1 MRATLVG
8 GRLSKTP
15 TPTPAMVIALLA
27 AVLAALLLS
36 LVEVEKPAS
45 AAFPGANGKIAFHS
59 DRDGDSEI
67 YTMNADGTG
76 VVKLTD
82 NVANDYVP
90 TFSPDGTKIV
100 FTSDRDGDSDEIYTM
115 NADGTGVVRL
125 TNNSEIDDLPSFS
138 PDGKRIAYYGYDGQD
153 YEIYTINADGTN
165 QTGITNNMSDD
176 ADPVYSPDGTRIAF
190 VSSRDGCCDMYTM
203 NADGTSPTRIT
214 SDGSVGV
221 EGGPDF
227 SPGGTRIAFHRSRD
241 DGCCDVFTMNVDG
254 TDLTRLTDD
263 GSSAYPH
270 FSPDGTKIA
279 FTSAQEVYAMNDD
292 GTNRIN
298 LTNSPSFDAWSSWQP
313 VKYAFG
319 SGSGG
324 SFGEPVRDTELNRL
338 AAGASVPVK
347 FGLGG
352 DYGLNIFAAGYPASK
367 QVSCPMG
374 LPPDNVEE
382 TATVSK
388 SGLAYDATSGLYTYV
403 WKTDRTWRGTCRE
416 LNLKLAD
423 GSDHRVQFQFT

>member
-1 MRATLVG
+1 MSAVVAAAALFATC
-8 GRLSKTP
+8 
-15 TPTPAMVIALLA
+15 LLA
-27 AVLAALLLS
+27 AVLAALLLT
-36 LVEVEKPAS
+36 LVAVEKPAS
-45 AAFPGANGKIAFHS
+45 AAFPGANGKIAFTS

-67 YTMNADGTG
+67 YSMNFDGTG

-100 FTSDRDGDSDEIYTM
+100 FTSDRDITCFLCDEIYTM

-125 TNNSEIDDLPSFS
+125 TNNSVFDDLPSFS
-138 PDGKRIAYYGYDGQD
+138 PDGTEIVFMTRRDGD
-153 YEIYTINADGTN
+153 YEIYTMNADGTNQTRITNNDADDAEPAYSPDGSRIAFTSSRNSCCDMYTINADGTN
-165 QTGITNNMSDD
+165 
-176 ADPVYSPDGTRIAF
+176 
-190 VSSRDGCCDMYTM
+190 
-203 NADGTSPTRIT
+203 PTRVT
-214 SDGSVGV
+214 NDSSVGV

-227 SPGGTRIAFHRSRD
+227 SPDGTRIAFHSQQSD
-241 DGCCDVFTMNVDG
+241 NLDVDVFTMNVDG

-279 FTSAQEVYAMNDD
+279 FTSAQEVYAMNSD
-292 GTNRIN
+292 GTNQIN

-313 VKYAFG
+313 VEYAFG

-338 AAGASVPVK
+338 APGASVPVK

-367 QVSCPMG
+367 QVSCPAG
-374 LPPDNVEE
+374 LLPDNVEE
-382 TATVSK
+382 TSTVSK
-388 SGLAYDATSGLYTYV
+388 SGLTYDANSGLYTYV
-403 WKTDRTWRGTCRE
+403 WKTDKAWKGTCRE